1 MKKTII
7 MLACAGILVAGALGC
22 DDDDDDDIV
31 GEEVL
36 ESEFRVIH
44 TGVGVPQVDVYLD
57 DTLLIEA
64 LDHGESSGYE
74 IVPSGAHTIEVTPAG
89 STDTMITLDEH
100 GLEPQAG
107 TTLFIM
113 GSPADFRPVVT
124 IDSQDPAADKAFVRF
139 VHAAPDV
146 PAVDVRTGSEGGAP
160 VFEGVSFGVVTE
172 YTELRPGGY
181 IFVITDSENAAP
193 VAAFEEA
200 EIEAGNVYSFTVL
213 GTLTPGD
220 EHDFM
225 ARVYVD
231 NDGGDA
237 FAELV
242 PEMLQQPQAG
252 DSAGTGE

>member
-1 MKKTII
+1 
-7 MLACAGILVAGALGC
+7 MLVQDSGAGALGC

-31 GEEVL
+31 GE
-36 ESEFRVIH
+36 SWNRIQGDPH
-44 TGVGVPQVDVYLD
+44 RYRRRRSMSIGRYPAH
-57 DTLLIEA
+57 EA

-74 IVPSGAHTIEVTPAG
+74 IVPSSAHTIEVTPAG

-124 IDSQDPAADKAFVRF
+124 VDSQDPAADKAFVRF

-146 PAVDVRTGSEGGAP
+146 PEVDVRTGSEGGAQ

-172 YTELRPGGY
+172 YTELKPGGY

-252 DSAGTGE
+252 DSAGAEE